1 MSGYIDPQRRA
12 LIAVLNQK
20 EQERLAQQA
29 PPSPLSQALGDLAP
43 TDPAAMQ
50 APPQHVMSAQPTGY
64 APPPETLAQIGQRG
78 PQALSPMM
86 ADIEHARG
94 GVVGD
99 VNAGAAP
106 YMQTIARLKEEWKR
120 DKARV
125 MASPE
130 YQFLQ
135 KSGLAYL
142 IDN

>member
-1 MSGYIDPQRRA
+1 MSGYIDPQRKA
-12 LIAVLNQK
+12 LIALLNQK

-43 TDPAAMQ
+43 TDPAVMQ
-50 APPQHVMSAQPTGY
+50 APPQHVMSAAPTGY

-78 PQALSPMM
+78 PNMLSPQM

-94 GVVGD
+94 GVVGN

-106 YMQTIARLKEEWKR
+106 YANTIQRLKAEWAKN
-120 DKARV
+120 KQAV

-130 YQFLQ
+130 YAFL
-135 KSGLAYL
+135 KSTGLIHL